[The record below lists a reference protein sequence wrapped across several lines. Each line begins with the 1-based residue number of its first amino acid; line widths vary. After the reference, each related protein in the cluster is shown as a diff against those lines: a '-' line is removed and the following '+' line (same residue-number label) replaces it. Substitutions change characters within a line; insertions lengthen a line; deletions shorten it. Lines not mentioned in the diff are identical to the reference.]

1 MVKKMIKDAGA
12 SNLLILEPDMRPK
25 IHWPSPSLTWRLEKS
40 PEMKYVKCHH
50 PSPIQKAEN
59 KVYPNRDTLENNLW
73 QTKVVSEG
81 EEIL

>member
-1 MVKKMIKDAGA
+1 
-12 SNLLILEPDMRPK
+12 
-25 IHWPSPSLTWRLEKS
+25 
-40 PEMKYVKCHH
+40 MKYIKCHH

-59 KVYPNRDTLENNLW
+59 KEQPNWYTLENNLW